1 MAVVHVPALR
11 KPAFLNPIQQAIDAG
26 TENGYIQIYSGSMPT
41 TADTAVTNQVLLAT
55 LKFSKPC
62 GAVVD
67 GVLTMSAITQDE
79 AADATGTA
87 TWARI
92 KGGDDGTVMDIDVS
106 IVGGTGALQL
116 NTTSIVAGG
125 PVFITSFVISIP

>member
-26 TENGYIQIYSGSMPT
+26 TENGYIQIYSGLMPT

-62 GAVVD
+62 GAVAN